1 LRKYL
6 IVAVAAFTAIAF
18 AAVSYAQGADT
29 ATLKTSLKPVKAG
42 TKKKPKSTTL
52 DLNIVNGNTQRTMS
66 ELTVF
71 LPKTLKVSLKGLPK
85 CAPETIFARGCPKS
99 AELGHGDA
107 KAKVGVNGP
116 PANVKDLIFQVT
128 AFRTTSA
135 DPDAHEMLGFF
146 IDDGGSFQFLTET
159 TLSKASGKFGQKLNI
174 EVPDLAQHV
183 GGTYN
188 GLVSLHTTLGKKVGK
203 KALMGS
209 TGCKKKK
216 QPFKV
221 VLTFIENQ
229 VTRPGTITKSST
241 AKCKS

>member
-29 ATLKTSLKPVKAG
+29 ATLKTKLTPAKAG

-52 DLNIVNGNTQRTMS
+52 DLNIINGNTQRTMS

-85 CAPETIFARGCPKS
+85 CAPDTIFARGCPKS
-99 AELGHGDA
+99 AELGHGVA

-116 PANVKDLIFQVT
+116 PANVKDLTFVVT
-128 AFRTTSA
+128 AFKTNSTV
-135 DPDAHEMLGFF
+135 DGHEMLGFF

-203 KALMGS
+203 RALMAS

-241 AKCKS
+241 AKCKA